1 MYTFLTLLT
10 LLSAIL
16 LIIVVLLQPGKGD
29 LAPTFGGLTTQF
41 GTMFGTQRTMDFL
54 QKLTRGLIIAILLLS
69 LFANKF
75 INRSR
80 GPEEI
85 KPVTQGAKIPMSQPI
100 MPNIPTQQQ
109 RSQPSQNNQTPK

>member
-1 MYTFLTLLT
+1 MFTFLTLLT

-16 LIIVVLLQPGKGD
+16 LIIVVVLQPGKGE
-29 LAPTFGGLTTQF
+29 LSPTFGGVTTQF
-41 GTMFGTQRTMDFL
+41 GVMFGTQRTMDFL

-69 LFANKF
+69 LFSNKF

-80 GPEEI
+80 GTEEV

-109 RSQPSQNNQTPK
+109 SQPSQNNQTPK